1 MSPPVLGDIAV
12 QGSSIYLIVAYA
24 VVWLGLFVY
33 LAVVAMR
40 MRAVRTELAAVEE
53 LVREYQEHKDSN

>member
-1 MSPPVLGDIAV
+1 M
-12 QGSSIYLIVAYA
+12 QGSSIYLIIAYA
-24 VVWLGLFVY
+24 VVWLGLFIY

-53 LVREYQEHKDSN
+53 LVREYQEQKEGREQAPSLR